1 MVPYILRRVATAA
14 VLAVLVTFITF
25 WLLSFS
31 FDNVV
36 LNILGPAASSA
47 ENVEALKS
55 QLGMDRP
62 LFVQYGEW
70 LWGVL
75 RGDFGVSYFT
85 SESVSKAVIT
95 RLGVTLSIVLVALV
109 LSVIVSVI
117 LGVLAASRAGAI
129 DRVSQGVS
137 LTGLLFPNLL
147 IAIVLVLVF
156 SMNLKLLPATGFTPF
171 AEDPLRWAASITI
184 PVIVLV
190 INGVANMAAQVRGTM
205 IGELRKDYVRTL
217 RSRGVPTSA
226 IVYKHALRN
235 AAAPALVVLSLE
247 FIAML
252 GGALI
257 IENVFALPGFGSFAF
272 NSSIQGDIPVIMGIT
287 LFGVLLV
294 VGVNLFTDLMNGWL
308 NPKARIY

>member
-1 MVPYILRRVATAA
+1 MIYIARRLAA
-14 VLAVLVTFITF
+14 GVFLAILVTFITF

-31 FDNVV
+31 FDSVV
-36 LNILGPAASSA
+36 ANILGPAASPDA
-47 ENVEALKS
+47 VEALS
-55 QLGMDRP
+55 AELGLNRP
-62 LFVQYGEW
+62 LVVQYLEW
-70 LWGVL
+70 LGGVF

-85 SESVSKAVIT
+85 SESVSKAVLS
-95 RLGVTLSIVLVALV
+95 RLSVTLSIVLTALII
-109 LSVIVSVI
+109 SVIVSVV

-129 DRVSQGVS
+129 DKISQAVS
-137 LTGLLFPNLL
+137 LTGHLLPNLL
-147 IAIVLVLVF
+147 IAIVLVVVL
-156 SMNLKLLPATGFTPF
+156 SINLRLLPATGFTPF
-171 AEDPLRWAASITI
+171 AEDPVRWAASITI

-190 INGVANMAAQVRGTM
+190 INGVANMAAQIRGTM

-217 RSRGVPTSA
+217 RTRGVSTFG

-247 FIAML
+247 FIGMF

-257 IENVFALPGFGSFAF
+257 IEQVFALPGYGSFAF

-287 LFGVLLV
+287 VFGVMLV
-294 VGVNLFTDLMNGWL
+294 VAVNLVTDLLNGWL

>member
-1 MVPYILRRVATAA
+1 MLGYVLRRAVAGL
-14 VLAVLVTFITF
+14 VLAVLVTFLTF

-31 FDNVV
+31 FDGVVANV
-36 LNILGPAASSA
+36 LGPAASPSA
-47 ENVEALKS
+47 VEAMKH
-55 QLGMDRP
+55 QLGLDRP
-62 LFVQYGEW
+62 LFIQYAEW
-70 LWGVL
+70 LGNVL

-85 SESVSKAVIT
+85 SESVSDAVIA
-95 RLGVTLSIVLVALV
+95 RLGVTLSIVLVALA
-109 LSVIVSVI
+109 LSVVVSVV

-129 DRVSQGVS
+129 DHIAQGAS
-137 LTGLLFPNLL
+137 LLGLLLPNLL
-147 IAIVLVLVF
+147 IAIVLVVVLAI
-156 SMNLKLLPATGFTPF
+156 NLRLLPATGFTPF
-171 AEDPLRWAASITI
+171 NENPGRWAASITI

-190 INGVANMAAQVRGTM
+190 INGIANMSAQIRGTM
-205 IGELRKDYVRTL
+205 IGELRKDYIRTL
-217 RSRGVPTSA
+217 RTRGIPTWA

-247 FIAML
+247 FIAMF

-287 LFGVLLV
+287 VFSVMLV
-294 VGVNLFTDLMNGWL
+294 VGINLLTDLINGWL

>member
-1 MVPYILRRVATAA
+1 MVSYILRRVATGL

-31 FDNVV
+31 FDGVVTNV
-36 LNILGPAASSA
+36 LGPAASPDA
-47 ENVEALKS
+47 VEAMRE
-55 QLGMDRP
+55 QLGLNRP
-62 LFVQYGEW
+62 LFAQYFEW
-70 LWGVL
+70 LGGVL
-75 RGDFGVSYFT
+75 RGDFGVSLFT
-85 SESVSKAVIT
+85 SEPVATAVSA

-109 LSVIVSVI
+109 LSVVVSVL
-117 LGVLAASRAGAI
+117 LGVLAASRAGAV
-129 DRVSQGVS
+129 DRLAQGVS
-137 LTGLLFPNLL
+137 LTGLLLPNLL
-147 IAIVLVLVF
+147 IAIVLVVVF
-156 SMNLKLLPATGFTPF
+156 AINARLLPATGYTPF
-171 AEDPLRWAASITI
+171 GEDPVRWAASITI
-184 PVIVLV
+184 PVTVLV

-217 RSRGVPTSA
+217 RTRGVPTWS

-247 FIAML
+247 FLAML

-287 LFGVLLV
+287 VFSVMLV
-294 VGVNLFTDLMNGWL
+294 VGVNLLIDLVNGWL

>member
-1 MVPYILRRVATAA
+1 MVPYILRRMAA
-14 VLAVLVTFITF
+14 GLVLAVLVTFITF

-31 FDNVV
+31 FDGVVSNV
-36 LNILGPAASSA
+36 LGPAASPDA
-47 ENVEALKS
+47 VEAKKE
-55 QLGMDRP
+55 QLGLNRP
-62 LFVQYGEW
+62 FLVQYLDW
-70 LWGVL
+70 LGGVF

-85 SESVSKAVIT
+85 SEPVSTAVVS

-109 LSVIVSVI
+109 LSALVSVV
-117 LGVLAASRAGAI
+117 LGVLAASRAGAV
-129 DRVSQGVS
+129 DRIAQGVS
-137 LTGLLFPNLL
+137 LTGLLLPNLL
-147 IAIVLVLVF
+147 IAIVLVVVLAI
-156 SMNLKLLPATGFTPF
+156 NLRLLPATGYTPI
-171 AEDPLRWAASITI
+171 AENPVRWAASITI

-190 INGVANMAAQVRGTM
+190 INGVSNMSAQIRGTM

-217 RSRGVPTSA
+217 RTRGVSTWS

-247 FIAML
+247 FLAML

-287 LFGVLLV
+287 VFGVMLV
-294 VGVNLFTDLMNGWL
+294 VGVNLLTDLINGWL

>member
-1 MVPYILRRVATAA
+1 MLPYILRRVVTGA
-14 VLAVLVTFITF
+14 VLGILVTFLTF

-31 FDNVV
+31 FDGVVANV
-36 LNILGPAASSA
+36 LGPAASPSA
-47 ENVEALKS
+47 VAALKS
-55 QLGMDRP
+55 ELGLDRP
-62 LFVQYGEW
+62 LVVQYLEW
-70 LWGVL
+70 LGGVF
-75 RGDFGVSYFT
+75 RGDFGVSFFT
-85 SESVSKAVIT
+85 SEPVSDAVVT

-109 LSVIVSVI
+109 LSVVVSVI

-129 DRVSQGVS
+129 DRISQGVS
-137 LTGLLFPNLL
+137 LLGLLLPNLL
-147 IAIVLVLVF
+147 IAIVLVVVLAI
-156 SMNLKLLPATGFTPF
+156 NLRLLPATGFTPF
-171 AEDPLRWAASITI
+171 GEDPLRWAASITI

-190 INGVANMAAQVRGTM
+190 INGVSNMSAQIRGTM

-217 RSRGVPTSA
+217 RTRGVSTWS

-235 AAAPALVVLSLE
+235 AASPALVVLSLE
-247 FIAML
+247 FIGML

-287 LFGVLLV
+287 VFSVMLV
-294 VGVNLFTDLMNGWL
+294 VGVNLLTDLINGWL